1 MTSPSTTVHDSHA
14 AGRSR
19 LYRVLKR
26 AADVCLALVLTVV
39 LSPVLVLIALLVK
52 ASSPGAVL
60 FRQRRIGR
68 HRREF
73 MMLKFRTMREDAPH
87 DTPTH
92 LLSNPMAHVTP
103 LGSILRRTSL
113 DELPQVWNVLRGDM
127 SFVGPRPALW
137 NQYDLINERD
147 TYGANDVRPGLTGW
161 AQVNG
166 RDELPVDEK
175 ARLDGYYV
183 ERMGVA
189 FDIRCILR
197 TLSAVLT
204 ARGVAEGWTGEGSD
218 E

>member
-1 MTSPSTTVHDSHA
+1 M
-14 AGRSR
+14 
-19 LYRVLKR
+19 LKR
-26 AADVCLALVLTVV
+26 VADVCLALILAVV

-92 LLSNPMAHVTP
+92 LLSDPMAHVTP

-137 NQYDLINERD
+137 NQYDLIAEREK
-147 TYGANDVRPGLTGW
+147 YGANDVRPGLTGW

-183 ERMGVA
+183 EHMSVA
-189 FDIRCILR
+189 FDIGCILR
-197 TLSAVLT
+197 TLTAVVT
-204 ARGVAEGWTGEGSD
+204 ARGVAEGWTGGSGD